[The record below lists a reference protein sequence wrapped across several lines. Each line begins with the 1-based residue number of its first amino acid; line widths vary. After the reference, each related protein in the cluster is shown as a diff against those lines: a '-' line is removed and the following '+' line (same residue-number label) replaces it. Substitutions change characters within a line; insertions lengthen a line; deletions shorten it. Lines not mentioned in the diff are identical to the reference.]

1 MSTAKE
7 VFSAIV
13 NDFAEE
19 IKKGKNPFA
28 KLSTPANGVTG
39 RAYGGFNRLALAA
52 AAKRRGFNTSKYAT
66 FKQVSEAGGKVI
78 KGAKSVPVFMFSFSY
93 KAEIDGKT
101 VTLSAN
107 SDAEAKKL
115 AEEKGGRIVD
125 KFPFLKFFLVFNLQE
140 TEGLEYKADIKPPL
154 QNAVDL
160 LLVTNTEI
168 VHEEGGLPR
177 YDKGRDV
184 LIMPMAT
191 TAEEMLLPAIATTAK
206 TLGRELEW
214 AEESLVCLIGAS
226 MLAEACGIEQEL
238 PADMAEIWLEKLD
251 KNPHF
256 MWKAASEAEK
266 SVELLLQR
274 VAAVRAVAT

>member
-1 MSTAKE
+1 MATAKE
-7 VFSAIV
+7 IFNEIV
-13 NDFAEE
+13 SDFVSE

-28 KLSTPANGVTG
+28 KLSTPTNGITG
-39 RAYGGFNRLALAA
+39 RAYSGFNRLALATV
-52 AAKRRGFNTSKYAT
+52 AKRRGFDTSKYAT
-66 FKQVSEAGGKVI
+66 FKQVGEAGGKVI

-93 KAEIDGKT
+93 KAEIGGKT

-154 QNAVDL
+154 QNAEDL
-160 LLVTNTEI
+160 LIACETQI
-168 VHEEGGLPR
+168 VCESGLPR
-177 YDKGRDV
+177 YDKNRDV
-184 LIMPMAT
+184 LVMPMAT
-191 TAEEMLLPAIATTAK
+191 TAEEMLLPAIASTAK

-226 MLAEACGIEQEL
+226 MLAEACGFEQEL

-266 SVELLLQR
+266 AVELLLQR
-274 VAAVRAVAT
+274 VVTVRQVAA